1 MSHPTGPRQLGV
13 GVTLLSRAI
22 TSLTRPWALALLW
35 LLVVIYAARFV
46 MFKLPTPPA
55 FTDFNHYYVASV
67 ALRMGSNPYRS
78 RYDALATS
86 LGLNLSGLDLENQP
100 PTLLLLFEPLTR
112 LGPHTAYWI
121 WICISFVTLVIALC
135 LLLRDTAL
143 NARQALLFGALLFL
157 YPPVYEH
164 FYFANFQIVI
174 SLLIVIAIFCMRR
187 GADRWG
193 GLWLALATAL
203 KAFPVMLAFYL
214 LCRNR
219 WRALSWMVMGGVIIG
234 LFTLW
239 DVGLVSLS
247 FLSTFGFT
255 TSRRFLEVPAY
266 FSVSSVVSR
275 LFWHGNVPLSP
286 SIDTMRRIVIAVAE
300 LAVFVLTVSATAEVS
315 FDRCWRAFSLWVT
328 AMILLS
334 PIAEP
339 HYLVM
344 LMVPFASVADAAA
357 QGEADSRAIYAAVA
371 SYLVAFSRYPLMLL
385 HHEALGSVA
394 FFRIA
399 NQFWFLAM
407 LLAYLAAYWLATSRN
422 GAQHD
427 TDLVPA
433 AAGVSDYS

>member
-1 MSHPTGPRQLGV
+1 M
-13 GVTLLSRAI
+13 
-22 TSLTRPWALALLW
+22 
-35 LLVVIYAARFV
+35 
-46 MFKLPTPPA
+46 
-55 FTDFNHYYVASV
+55 
-67 ALRMGSNPYRS
+67 
-78 RYDALATS
+78 
-86 LGLNLSGLDLENQP
+86 
-100 PTLLLLFEPLTR
+100 
-112 LGPHTAYWI
+112 
-121 WICISFVTLVIALC
+121 
-135 LLLRDTAL
+135 
-143 NARQALLFGALLFL
+143 
-157 YPPVYEH
+157 
-164 FYFANFQIVI
+164 I

-187 GADRWG
+187 GADRWA
-193 GLWLALATAL
+193 GLSLGLATAL

-239 DVGLVSLS
+239 GVGLVSLS

-255 TSRRFLEVPAY
+255 TSRRCLEVPGY

-275 LFWHGNVPLSP
+275 LFWRENVPLSP
-286 SIDTMRRIVIAVAE
+286 SIDTIRRIVIAVVE
-300 LAVFVLTVSATAEVS
+300 LAVFALTVSATAEVS
-315 FDRCWRAFSLWVT
+315 LDRCWRAFSLWVT

-371 SYLVAFSRYPLMLL
+371 SYLVAFARYPLMLL

-399 NQFWFLAM
+399 SQFWFLAM

-422 GAQHD
+422 DAQHD
-427 TDLVPA
+427 TYLVPA
-433 AAGVSDYS
+433 AAVVSDHH

>member
-1 MSHPTGPRQLGV
+1 MSHLTGPRQLGV
-13 GVTLLSRAI
+13 GVTLLSRVI
-22 TSLTRPWALALLW
+22 SSLTRPWVLALLW
-35 LLVVIYAARFV
+35 LLVVVYAARFV
-46 MFKLPTPPA
+46 VFKLPTPPA
-55 FTDFNHYYVASV
+55 FTDFNHYYVASL
-67 ALRMGSNPYRS
+67 ALRTGSNPYRT

-86 LGLNLSGLDLENQP
+86 LGLNLSGLDLENRP
-100 PTLLLLFEPLTR
+100 PTLLLFFEPLTR
-112 LGPHTAYWI
+112 LSPHTAYWV
-121 WICISFVTLVIALC
+121 WICISFAALVIALC
-135 LLLRDTAL
+135 LLLWDTAL
-143 NARQALLFGALLFL
+143 DARQALLFGALLFL

-187 GADRWG
+187 DADRWA
-193 GLWLALATAL
+193 GLSLALATAL
-203 KAFPVMLAFYL
+203 KAFPMMLAFYL

-255 TSRRFLEVPAY
+255 TSRRCLEVPAY

-275 LFWHGNVPLSP
+275 LFWQENMPLSP
-286 SIDTMRRIVIAVAE
+286 SIDTIRRIVIAVVE
-300 LAVFVLTVSATAEVS
+300 LAVLVLTISATSEVS
-315 FDRCWRAFSLWVT
+315 LDRCWRALSLWVT

-357 QGEADSRAIYAAVA
+357 QGAADSRAIYAAVA
-371 SYLVAFSRYPLMLL
+371 SYLVAFARYPLMLL
-385 HHEALGSVA
+385 HREALGSVA

-407 LLAYLAAYWLATSRN
+407 ALAYLAAYWLATSRN
-422 GAQHD
+422 DAQPE
-427 TDLVPA
+427 TYL
-433 AAGVSDYS
+433 GRGGGGRT